1 MRIVDEEIDL
11 HECSPGELEWK
22 LLPFLD
28 RGYAE
33 GWERVHIIHGK
44 GKGVLK
50 RMVWEI
56 LEELEYIESYKHGSV
71 FEGGRGM
78 TVADYRREPS

>member
-1 MRIVDEEIDL
+1 MKIVDEEIDL
-11 HECSPGELEWK
+11 HEKRPGELEWQ

-33 GWERVHIIHGK
+33 GWERVRIIHGK

-50 RMVWEI
+50 ARVWEI
-56 LEELEYIESYKHGSV
+56 LDELDYIEDYRFGSYY
-71 FEGGRGM
+71 EGGRGA
-78 TVADYRREPS
+78 TIADYRRENP